1 MHNSKLTFV
10 PLQTKQSVVSS
21 QGRNALVRMM
31 PASYSSKACGDK
43 PKQNL
48 LTYPVFP
55 LKELLDRF
63 LLSAQ
68 PLLTKEEFE
77 LQKKITEDF
86 RDNEGEKL
94 QALLEKVGK
103 NDKNWL
109 APRWMETGYLKYR
122 GPVTVYYSPGM
133 TFPLQKFDN
142 IDEYIDYVAKTIFG
156 MGEFKIMVDEGK
168 MPITKMGKHELD
180 NSQFEKVYGTC
191 RIPARGCD
199 KIVYNPDSTH
209 FVVMYKNHV
218 RITYIRNI
226 KFKT

>member
-1 MHNSKLTFV
+1 M
-10 PLQTKQSVVSS
+10 QAKQSVVSS
-21 QGRNALVRMM
+21 HIQNALVKRM

-55 LKELLDRF
+55 LNELLDRF
-63 LLSAQ
+63 MITAQ

-77 LQKKITEDF
+77 IQKKITEDF
-86 RDNEGEKL
+86 KDNEGDKL
-94 QALLEKVGK
+94 QTLLEKAAK
-103 NDKNWL
+103 KEKNWL
-109 APRWMETGYLKYR
+109 TPRWVETGYLKYR

-133 TFPLQKFDN
+133 TFPQLKFDN
-142 IDEYIDYVAKTIFG
+142 IDQYIDYVAKTIYG

-168 MPITKMGKHELD
+168 MPITKMGKLELD

-199 KIVYNPDSTH
+199 EIVYNPKSTH
-209 FVVMYKNHV
+209 FVVLYKNHV
-218 RITYIRNI
+218 RILLEKNI
-226 KFKT
+226 FKT